1 MPPHASSGAPAPYAI
16 HRVPTSLIET
26 LQLKDGRSVLVRP
39 VLPQDAEL
47 QQSFV
52 RTLSPLS
59 RRRRFHAPIAEL
71 PASTLRYMTE
81 VDYESHLALVAEVFV
96 DGAARQV
103 AEARWV
109 RRSDEPGMADFALA
123 VADDWQRSGLGTCLL
138 RRLEDSACDHGVRRL
153 FGDVLVSNQPMV
165 DFLRRAGWKLR
176 RDPLDLSSL
185 CAEIE
190 LPDPAGT
197 QWREAA

>member
-1 MPPHASSGAPAPYAI
+1 MPPHASAGAPAPYAI

-26 LQLKDGRSVLVRP
+26 LRLKDGRSVLVRP

-52 RTLSPLS
+52 RMLSPLS

-71 PASTLRYMTE
+71 PSSTLRYMTE
-81 VDYESHLALVAEVFV
+81 VDYESHLALLAEVFV
-96 DGAARQV
+96 DGVARQV

-109 RRSDEPGMADFALA
+109 RRSDEPGTADFALA

-138 RRLEDSACDHGVRRL
+138 RRLQDSACLHGVRRL
-153 FGDVLVSNQPMV
+153 YGDVLVSNQPMAE
-165 DFLRRAGWKLR
+165 FLRRAGWELR
-176 RDPLDLSSL
+176 RDPQDLSAL

-190 LPDPAGT
+190 LLNPAAAEF
-197 QWREAA
+197 REAA